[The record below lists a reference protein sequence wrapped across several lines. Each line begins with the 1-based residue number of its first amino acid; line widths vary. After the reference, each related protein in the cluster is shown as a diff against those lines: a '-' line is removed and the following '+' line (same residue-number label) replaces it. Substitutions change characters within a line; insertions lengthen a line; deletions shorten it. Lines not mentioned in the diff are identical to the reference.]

1 MIQVTKAIKLIDQN
15 VSVLGAE
22 RVGIDEAAG
31 RILGEDILADSD
43 LPPFDRSQMDGYA
56 VRAGDTKGTPVNL
69 KLVGESA
76 AGKGWRG
83 KLKKGQAVRIMTG
96 APVPDGADAVQ
107 KIEVTNES
115 DTTVTLSEPTEK
127 GRYIVKKGSE
137 VKKGERVMKKGQ
149 RLEPNAIAVPA
160 AFGYARL
167 KVSRRPRVAILS
179 TGAEIVDIAR
189 KPKTD
194 QIRNSNSI
202 MLAELCR
209 EAGALP
215 TVLPGAGDDL
225 GELKARIAAAAG
237 SCDLLI
243 TTGGVS
249 VGKYDLT
256 KKAFAELGA
265 EIFFDRVRLKPGK
278 PTVFARRK
286 KTLIF
291 GLPGNPVSAAVT
303 FYLFVRRALMLMQ
316 SAHLTELPSGTALL
330 ETDAKGT
337 RERDSYL
344 PARLATDANG
354 RLLAL
359 PLRWHGSSDL
369 IGFAQAEALI
379 HIPTGKSYRA
389 GELAAIVFLP

>member
-1 MIQVTKAIKLIDQN
+1 MIQISKALKLIDQN
-15 VSVLGAE
+15 VSPLGAE
-22 RVGIDEAAG
+22 RVAIELAAG
-31 RILGEDILADSD
+31 RVLAEDIFADSD

-56 VRAGDTKGTPVNL
+56 LRAKDSADAPVIL

-83 KLKKGQAVRIMTG
+83 KLQKGEAVRIMTG
-96 APVPDGADAVQ
+96 APVPEGADSVQ
-107 KIEVTNES
+107 KVELTTEADS
-115 DTTVTLSEPTEK
+115 TVTLAEPTEK

-137 VKKGERVMKKGQ
+137 VKKGERVLAAGT

-160 AFGYARL
+160 AFGYSRL
-167 KVSRRPRVAILS
+167 KVARRPRVAILS
-179 TGAEIVDIAR
+179 TGAEIVEISR
-189 KPKTD
+189 KPKSD

-209 EAGALP
+209 AAGATP

-225 GELKARIAAAAG
+225 DELKARISAAAG
-237 SCDLLI
+237 SCDILI

-265 EIFFDRVRLKPGK
+265 TVFFDRVKLKPGK

-303 FYLFVRRALMLMQ
+303 FYLFVRRALMIMQ
-316 SAHLTELPSGTALL
+316 AANETELPSGFAVLAS
-330 ETDAKGT
+330 DVKGT
-337 RERDSYL
+337 RERESYL
-344 PARLATDANG
+344 PARLGTDSEG
-354 RLLAL
+354 KLLAL

-379 HIPTGKSYRA
+379 RIPQDRSIEEGQTA
-389 GELAAIVFLP
+389 EILFLP